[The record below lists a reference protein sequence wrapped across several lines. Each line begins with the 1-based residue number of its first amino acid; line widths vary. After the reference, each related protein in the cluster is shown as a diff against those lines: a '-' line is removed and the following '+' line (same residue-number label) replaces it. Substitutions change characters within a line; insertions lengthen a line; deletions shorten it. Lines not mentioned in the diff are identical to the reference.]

1 MVKKVMERKL
11 MIHSLS
17 ENIADFLLS
26 KDCFEKE
33 NLDIYVY
40 GTELI
45 LSTALGII
53 IVSILSIVFNC
64 IAQGLLFYLTFYT
77 IRKYS
82 GGLHCNT
89 HLKCNL
95 TYLSVFI
102 LSVLIDSVVKNSVY
116 RIFILITFVVFS
128 LITIILFAPIENIN
142 KPIKYEDRKKF
153 KIISIIIYLSHI
165 LLFVLLNYFFEI
177 KADIIIITDLF
188 VAFLII
194 VTLFL
199 KNERRNKNENS

>member
-142 KPIKYEDRKKF
+142 KPIKYEDREKF

-194 VTLFL
+194 VTLFF